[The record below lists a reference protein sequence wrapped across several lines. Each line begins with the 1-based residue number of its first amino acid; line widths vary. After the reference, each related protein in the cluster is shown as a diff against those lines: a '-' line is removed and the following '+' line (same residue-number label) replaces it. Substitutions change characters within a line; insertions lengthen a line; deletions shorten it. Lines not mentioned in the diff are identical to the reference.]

1 MSRNHLVGLGLMS
14 KPGRRTLLPD
24 WLPDAMI
31 TLQTGGQGRVEPPT
45 FRFQVR
51 LSLPLTA
58 G

>member
-1 MSRNHLVGLGLMS
+1 MS